1 MTAMLTRQRPA
12 RRDVPRPPMLRR
24 VLAVALFVAVCWAA
38 MLATMPAPQGNPV
51 LRSTSPGNAENV
63 KSPDEVVLRFDR
75 PVPAGLATIR
85 IISPPGDQVVF
96 TRPYNPAGHDDTVAV
111 AMPPVR
117 YGGTY
122 TVAWALPSDRL
133 EQVAGVFTLD
143 VVVPSTPVGVPEI
156 AAEHDP
162 WVTGAHVTARV
173 AALGAM
179 ALLIGAAVF
188 VAAIQPGAARS
199 RSVRRVLI
207 RSGLATAL
215 ATAGTLATFGPYA
228 AWVPLSDAFD
238 PGLFWATAD
247 SPTGR
252 GLLGR
257 LALLVPL
264 LAGLVWLLEASPA
277 ETRRGRSLRGVAA
290 LGGGTALAATWPLA
304 RTRPIGTPTPF
315 EAVVDTVT
323 LTSVAVGITSVL
335 LLGVLAR
342 VERRLPESLVPR
354 LIPVLLAC
362 SASLAGSGGYH
373 VWQGVR
379 DGDPVWLA
387 IGLVALAALL
397 VVVSAVLRVRLRRQR
412 ALAVES
418 GGVHQGSV
426 ELRRLRTAAG
436 VGTGVAAVLV
446 GATAALVL
454 AQAPDTAHAR
464 TDSPTPASIRQQPG
478 PFRLVYDTGKPGG
491 QGSIDLALL
500 PAEGNG
506 RIRLAT
512 HITVLDEAGNPT
524 DKVRVAGLLARENGT
539 SAPLVLRSAS
549 GPGHTVGA
557 ASLPEP
563 GKWAVVL
570 NVRTPDGGA
579 QTVAQPLDVH

>member
-12 RRDVPRPPMLRR
+12 RRDIPRPPMFRR
-24 VLAVALFVAVCWAA
+24 VLAVVLFVAVCWGAL
-38 MLATMPAPQGNPV
+38 LATMPAQQGNPV

-63 KSPDEVVLRFDR
+63 KSPDEVLLRFDR

-96 TRPYNPAGHDDTVAV
+96 TRPYNPAGQDDTVAV

-133 EQVAGVFTLD
+133 EQVAGVFTFD

-188 VAAIQPGAARS
+188 VAALQPATARS
-199 RSVRRVLI
+199 RPVRRVLI
-207 RSGLATAL
+207 WSGIGTAL
-215 ATAGTLATFGPYA
+215 ATIGTLATFGPYA
-228 AWVPLSDAFD
+228 AWVPLGDAFD
-238 PGLFWATAD
+238 PALFWAAVE

-252 GLLGR
+252 GMLSR
-257 LALLVPL
+257 LALLVPV

-277 ETRRGRSLRGVAA
+277 ETRRARLMRGVAA
-290 LGGGTALAATWPLA
+290 LGGGAALAATWPLA
-304 RTRPIGTPTPF
+304 RTRPIGSPTPL
-315 EAVVDTVT
+315 EAVVDTAT
-323 LTSVAVGITSVL
+323 LTAAAVGITSVL
-335 LLGVLAR
+335 LIGLAAR
-342 VERRLPESLVPR
+342 SGHREPEPVVPR
-354 LIPVLLAC
+354 LIPVLAAC
-362 SASLAGSGGYH
+362 SALLACTGGYH
-373 VWQGVR
+373 VWQAVR
-379 DGDPVWLA
+379 DGEPAWLA
-387 IGLVALAALL
+387 IGLVALAVLL
-397 VVVSAVLRVRLRRQR
+397 VVLSAVLRIRMRRHR
-412 ALAVES
+412 VLAVES
-418 GGVHQGSV
+418 VDQRRA
-426 ELRRLRTAAG
+426 ELRTLRTAAG
-436 VGTGVAAVLV
+436 VGIGVAAVLV
-446 GATAALVL
+446 GATSALVL

-464 TDSPTPASIRQQPG
+464 TDSPTPASIRQQSG
-478 PFRLVYDTGKPGG
+478 PFRLAYDTGKPGG
-491 QGSIDLALL
+491 QGSIDLALI
-500 PAEGNG
+500 PAEENG
-506 RIRLAT
+506 RIRLDT
-512 HITVLDEAGNPT
+512 HITVLDEVGHPT
-524 DKVRVAGLLARENGT
+524 DEVRVTGLLARERAAP
-539 SAPLVLRSAS
+539 APLELRSAT
-549 GPGHTVGA
+549 GPGHSVGA